1 MLFTSFEF
9 IFLFLPF
16 VFIGY
21 FILTKVHFSLAKLF
35 LVLSSF
41 FFYSWWNIA
50 YLPLLLGSI
59 IFNYFYGKLLS
70 SKQSKALLTV
80 GIIVNVLVLGYF
92 KYMDFFITNVN
103 FLFSTNYGLLHLL
116 LPLGISFFTFQ
127 QIAYLVDSYR
137 KESKDYSILDYSL
150 FISFFPQLIAG
161 PIVYHKEMLPQFV
174 NNENRRIN
182 LQNMATGLFIFI
194 LGLFKKVGIADTF
207 AKWANLGFDHSANLT
222 FLEGWITSLSYTM
235 QLYFDFSGYSDM
247 AIGLGLMFNI
257 RLPLNFNSPYKS
269 LSIQEFW
276 RRWHM
281 TLNQFLTK
289 YLYFP
294 LGGSRIGTTR
304 TYINILIIFAVSGI
318 WHGAGWTFVIWG
330 MLHGIASCINRLWS
344 KFGYRLPKYL
354 AWFLTFNF
362 VNIAWVFFRATS
374 VKQAMEVLNSMF
386 NVKNLISANYLA
398 EQLMLFHTPTEFLGV
413 SFSLV
418 YFITF
423 MMLLCL
429 SIALFAKNTWELSQ
443 LRFNSA
449 IGAVYVAALI
459 TIATYIV
466 FTNFSSSEFIY
477 FNF

>member
-1 MLFTSFEF
+1 MS
-9 IFLFLPF
+9 
-16 VFIGY
+16 
-21 FILTKVHFSLAKLF
+21 SL
-35 LVLSSF
+35 
-41 FFYSWWNIA
+41 FFYSWWNVA

-59 IFNYFYGKLLS
+59 VFNYFYGKFLS
-70 SKQSKALLTV
+70 SKSSKLLLSF

-103 FLFSTNYGLLHLL
+103 FLFSTTFELFHLL

-161 PIVYHKEMLPQFV
+161 PIVYHKDMLPQFV
-174 NNENRRIN
+174 NSENRRIN
-182 LQNMATGLFIFI
+182 IQNIATGIFIFV

-207 AKWANLGFDHSANLT
+207 AKWANSGFANSDNLT
-222 FLEGWITSLSYTM
+222 FVEGWITSLSYTM

-294 LGGSRIGTTR
+294 LGGSKKGTTR

-330 MLHGIASCINRLWS
+330 MMHGIASCINRLWS
-344 KFGYRLPKYL
+344 KFGFRLPTFF
-354 AWFLTFNF
+354 AWFVTFNF

-374 VKQAMEVLNSMF
+374 VQQAIDVLKSMF
-386 NVKNLISANYLA
+386 DVKNLLSTNYLA
-398 EQLMLFHTPTEFLGV
+398 EQMMLFHTPTEFLGF

-423 MMLLCL
+423 MMIACL
-429 SIALFAKNTWELSQ
+429 IIALFTKNTWELSQ
-443 LRFNSA
+443 LRFNSI
-449 IGAVYVAALI
+449 IGAVYVAAII
-459 TIATYIV
+459 TIATYVV
-466 FTNFSSSEFIY
+466 FSNFSSSEFIY